1 MANVIEVE
9 NMSFGYT
16 RDMILENVDFAVE
29 EGDFA
34 VIIGDN
40 GVGKSTMVKL
50 LLGAIRPTK
59 GKISISGKP
68 VTSLSGSGIGYLP
81 QNGGNRASAFPATC
95 E

>member
-40 GVGKSTMVKL
+40 GVGKSTMV
-50 LLGAIRPTK
+50 
-59 GKISISGKP
+59 
-68 VTSLSGSGIGYLP
+68 
-81 QNGGNRASAFPATC
+81 NRASGIFRRTAETARQLFRRHAKRSS
-95 E
+95 

>member
-34 VIIGDN
+34 VVIGDN

-59 GKISISGKP
+59 GKISIPFNNEDELERVMNIIDK
-68 VTSLSGSGIGYLP
+68 LK
-81 QNGGNRASAFPATC
+81 
-95 E
+95 EKD